1 MKVKAW
7 VGSVLRRLR
16 LHQAEPGKGISETA
30 TKTSAGDM
38 LRDRL
43 DDAERLLPKE
53 RKIALTLLPL
63 QAAIRM
69 RKEGRMD
76 ERTLMVMNV
85 VTLDRL
91 FEIDPEGAEAA
102 IRKALGRLAA
112 DKLMKL
118 RESGDHTNH

>member
-1 MKVKAW
+1 V
-7 VGSVLRRLR
+7 SVEL
-16 LHQAEPGKGISETA
+16 S
-30 TKTSAGDM
+30 
-38 LRDRL
+38 
-43 DDAERLLPKE
+43 KE

-63 QAAIRM
+63 QAAIQM
-69 RKEGRMD
+69 FKAGRMD
-76 ERTLMVMNV
+76 EKTLMVMNMT
-85 VTLDRL
+85 TLDRL